1 MYMQSDV
8 EPRGERFKQDL
19 RDKFGRAA
27 DGLRDTYERAGSHA
41 HEFSRVAGRRSRD
54 AALATVAQVRRRPA
68 PFGLAALVGV
78 AAVALWLSPRLRAD
92 VIDGA
97 GRLWNEV
104 QKHKGSLRF

>member
-8 EPRGERFKQDL
+8 EPRGERFRENL
-19 RDKFGRAA
+19 RERFDRAA
-27 DGLRDTYERAGSHA
+27 DSLRDTYDRAGSHA
-41 HEFSRVAGRRSRD
+41 QDFTRVASRRSRD

-78 AAVALWLSPRLRAD
+78 AAIALWLSPKLRGD
-92 VIDGA
+92 VVEGA

-104 QKHKGSLRF
+104 QKHKGALRF